1 MKWDLVRAA
10 FLALSIMGTPA
21 VADDSAATLEGYWL
35 SDTVMERANG
45 NLVVTRE
52 GATWTA
58 ALGATKSVFQPIGG
72 DIRVTLPAQTGAL
85 RARLSTDRQTIE
97 GFWIQE
103 GDQRQALAT
112 PVRLTST
119 GGDVWRGH
127 VVALDLRFTLYARIF
142 KREDGVVIVAFRN
155 PQRNTRGGGSRLYVE
170 REGETVR
177 FLERNDGKPREDGRP
192 AIVHTAKLLGNPDRI
207 QMMWPEIGQPVEF
220 VRKTAAE
227 VEGYFPRLP
236 GTTYRYTQPDAAD
249 DGWAT
254 ARAGEAG
261 LDEAAL
267 EQLVQR
273 IAGLDPAERQP
284 KLIHSLLIARKGK
297 LVLEEYFFGHQR
309 ASLHDLRSA
318 GKTFSS
324 VMLGAVMQ
332 GGGKVSPDSRIVKL
346 LNLAPAHPSPRK
358 DKITLAHLMTHT
370 SGLACND
377 NDENSP
383 GNEDVMQSQ
392 AVGNWVKYALDL
404 PMQHEPGKR
413 YAYCSAGMN
422 LVGGGLSAVTGEWLP
437 ALFDRTIAR
446 PLQFGAYAWNLAPNG
461 DGYLGGGSRLRPR
474 DLLKV
479 GQLYLNGGTWNGR
492 RVVSAEWVKRSIA
505 PIVPINE
512 ETTGLDKDAFQ
523 NAYVGGADGYA
534 WHTFTINA
542 GGRSYLEYEAAGNGG
557 QILIVVPEHELTV
570 VLTGGNYNQGFI
582 WSRWRDEIV
591 GGMIIPSIVK

>member
-1 MKWDLVRAA
+1 MWKLVRAA
-10 FLALSIMGTPA
+10 CVALAMLGGPA
-21 VADDSAATLEGYWL
+21 IADDSAAALEGYWL
-35 SDTVMERANG
+35 SDTVMPRASG
-45 NLVVTRE
+45 DLIVARDGVR
-52 GATWTA
+52 WTVS
-58 ALGATKSVFQPIGG
+58 LGAVQTVFQPAS
-72 DIRVTLPAQTGAL
+72 DDMRVTLPDQAGTL
-85 RARLSTDRQTIE
+85 RARLSADRRTIE
-97 GFWIQE
+97 GFWIQD
-103 GDQRQALAT
+103 GDQGQALAT
-112 PVRLTST
+112 PVRLTSN
-119 GGDVWRGH
+119 GGEVWRGR
-127 VVALDLRFTLYARIF
+127 VVPLDLRFTLYARMF
-142 KREDGVVIVAFRN
+142 KREDGVMIVAFRN

-170 REGETVR
+170 RDGDTVR

-192 AIVHTAKLLGNPDRI
+192 AIIHTAKFLRNPERI
-207 QMMWPEIGQPVEF
+207 QMMWPEIGQPVEL

-227 VEGYFPRLP
+227 VEGYFPRPP
-236 GTTYRYTQPDAAD
+236 GTTYRYTQPDAGD
-249 DGWAT
+249 DGWT
-254 ARAGEAG
+254 TTRADDAG
-261 LDEAAL
+261 LNEAAL

-332 GGGKVSPDSRIVKL
+332 EGRKISADSRIVKL
-346 LNLAPAHPSPRK
+346 LNVTPANPSPMK

-377 NDENSP
+377 NDETSP

-392 AVGNWVKYALDL
+392 PLGNWVAYAIDL
-404 PMQHEPGKR
+404 PMQHAPGKR

-422 LVGGGLSAVTGEWLP
+422 LVGGGLSAATGEWLP
-437 ALFDRTIAR
+437 ALFDRTVAR

-461 DGYLGGGSRLRPR
+461 DGYLGGGARLRPR

-479 GQLYLNGGTWNGR
+479 GQLYLNGGTWNGT
-492 RVVSAEWVKRSIA
+492 RVVSADWVARSTA

-512 ETTGLDKDAFQ
+512 ATTGLDKDALQ
-523 NAYVGGADGYA
+523 NTYFGGVDGYA

-542 GGRSYLEYEAAGNGG
+542 GGRSYREYEAGGNGG
-557 QILIVVPEHELTV
+557 QLLMVVPELELAV
-570 VLTGGNYNQGFI
+570 VMTGGNYNQGFI
-582 WSRWRDEIV
+582 WGRWRDEIV
-591 GGMIIPSIVK
+591 GGMIVPAVK